1 MNENAY
7 VGAGDE
13 PSKAITLT
21 VLAISS
27 LTIMANTTIAPSL
40 PGLAEKFS
48 EVPNIETLLGLLLS
62 LPSLAIIVTAAIMGL
77 LAERIGRMPVLA
89 ASMFLYAVGGA
100 SGLFIDDMTGLL
112 IGRVVLGIGVAG
124 TMTIA
129 TMLAADYWTGH
140 ARAKFMGKQAAV
152 MSMGGMIF
160 LILGGLLAEYTWRGA
175 FGLYLLSIPVFFIA
189 WKNLKGTSP
198 AATKTGNN
206 EVPLD
211 WRICLKIGA
220 LGFFTMAVFYL
231 IPTRLPFLLVEMGHT
246 SPTIAAIAIAST
258 TLAGVLS
265 SVNFQK
271 IRSRLS
277 PVGIYAL
284 GFLLMFIGFTLIS
297 MGYNLPQIIVG
308 GLFIGLGLG
317 AIMPNQSTWLMD
329 AVNPAARGRAAGI
342 LTTFVFAGQFAG
354 PLLAGLVSLVVPQRG
369 IFVLFAA
376 ALAVMT
382 IVMFL
387 IAYSESRSTLPTNP

>member
-1 MNENAY
+1 MNENPHTD
-7 VGAGDE
+7 VGEE

-48 EVPNIETLLGLLLS
+48 DVPNIETLLGLLLS

-89 ASMFLYAVGGA
+89 VSLFLYALGGA
-100 SGLFIDDMTGLL
+100 SGLFVDDITGLL

-124 TMTIA
+124 TMTVA
-129 TMLAADYWTGH
+129 TMLAADYWTGQ

-160 LILGGLLAEYTWRGA
+160 LLLGGILSEYSWRGA

-189 WKNLKGTSP
+189 WKNLKDSSAP
-198 AATKTGNN
+198 ATDAKQIK
-206 EVPLD
+206 VPLD
-211 WRICLKIGA
+211 WSICLKIGA

-231 IPTRLPFLLVEMGHT
+231 IPTRLPFLLAEMGHT

-258 TLAGVLS
+258 TLAGVIS
-265 SVNFQK
+265 SINFQK

-284 GFLLMFIGFTLIS
+284 GFLLMFIGFALITT
-297 MGYNLPQIIVG
+297 GYNLPQIIVG

-317 AIMPNQSTWLMD
+317 AIMPNQSTWMMD

-354 PLLAGLVSLVVPQRG
+354 PLLAGLVAFAMPLRG
-369 IFVLFAA
+369 IFTLFAGS
-376 ALAVMT
+376 LAVMAV
-382 IVMFL
+382 VMFF
-387 IAYSESRSTLPTNP
+387 IAYSESRRTSTAKS